1 MWTFKTLIMK
11 QTAVEWLLNNL
22 LFTIMALVNSKYVAD
37 ILNNELEDKYDN
49 NLEEKYDNNKK
60 KYNSLI
66 GLYLKYLEDNK
77 TKNIITV
84 IITSLIIYP
93 LLFLFC

>member
-1 MWTFKTLIMK
+1 
-11 QTAVEWLLNNL
+11 
-22 LFTIMALVNSKYVAD
+22 MALINSKYVAD

-49 NLEEKYDNNKK
+49 NLEDKYDNNKK

-84 IITSLIIYP
+84 H
-93 LLFLFC
+93 